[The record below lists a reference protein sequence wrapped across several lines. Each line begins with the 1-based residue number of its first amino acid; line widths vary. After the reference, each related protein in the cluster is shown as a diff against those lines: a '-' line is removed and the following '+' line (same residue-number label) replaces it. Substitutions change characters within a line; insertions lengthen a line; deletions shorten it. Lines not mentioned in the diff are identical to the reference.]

1 MAGSYHHVL
10 NGWSLIENMG
20 DAAEAVEEPMWL
32 VESQIGA
39 KKAIDN
45 DTIPGAIQFIY
56 RLYCSRQRFSY
67 AWILVFHDS
76 AVKVNGENNHYSIS
90 NMAFTVPDNSFPSK
104 MVLD

>member
-45 DTIPGAIQFIY
+45 DCIDFTIGNDKSYVVTVKHTLWWKIGIILSFIGII
-56 RLYCSRQRFSY
+56 LSY
-67 AWILVFHDS
+67 IILL
-76 AVKVNGENNHYSIS
+76 G
-90 NMAFTVPDNSFPSK
+90 MALWMIFQE
-104 MVLD
+104 